1 MQKETTNNSSVS
13 PGVSES
19 DGSTVDANT
28 VDANTVDANTVN
40 GNFIRRQKQLTQIV
54 VELSDPDRSEVFP
67 LIAGV
72 ASLDESEIT
81 LYFPAQP
88 PTSVV
93 SDLLEFV
100 APKDWEAIV
109 VVAEGLAHNQE
120 EGSQDVTIGYGLGR
134 HGEEVSVLRPE
145 GEDMMVSTL
154 PCEGRVLDCCRRVL
168 ELPTPPAKKDTV
180 ELIISAWLGR
190 VLTRASFGIE
200 NPSSGLVKLLESIEV
215 ASESDDSG
223 DPGELDWWAIAGLH
237 PLVDEDDGL
246 LTPAELGLQVRAL
259 CAQGSWGRIRKAV
272 GKGSIQHQN
281 ITASQA
287 DWMDDAMFSR
297 WCMAEFPDSE
307 DVMDCLVEIL
317 PGDLF
322 DMVVESLEE
331 QRQPEGLDDLDEAD
345 EPGGADAPD
354 VPGAPD
360 EEN

>member
-1 MQKETTNNSSVS
+1 MKKDTSSNS
-13 PGVSES
+13 GVREI
-19 DGSTVDANT
+19 DAHGEVGANAVDANVANAHGEVDANT
-28 VDANTVDANTVN
+28 LN
-40 GNFIRRQKQLTQIV
+40 GSFIRRQKQLTQIV
-54 VELSDPDRSEVFP
+54 VELSDPDRSDVFP
-67 LIAGV
+67 VIAGV

-100 APKDWEAIV
+100 APKGWEAIV
-109 VVAEGLAHNQE
+109 VVAEGLAHSQE

-134 HGEEVSVLRPE
+134 NGEEVSVLRPE
-145 GEDMMVSTL
+145 GQDMMVSTL

-168 ELPTPPAKKDTV
+168 KLPTPPAKKDTV

-190 VLTRASFGIE
+190 VLTRAAFGIE
-200 NPSSGLVKLLESIEV
+200 NPTPELAKLLDAIEV
-215 ASESDDSG
+215 ASEFDDFG

-237 PLVDEDDGL
+237 PLVDEEDGL

-259 CAQGSWGRIRKAV
+259 CAQGSWGRIRRAV
-272 GKGSIQHQN
+272 GKGDIQHQN

-287 DWMDDAMFSR
+287 AWMDDAMFSR

-307 DVMDCLVEIL
+307 DVMGCLAELL
-317 PGDLF
+317 PGGLF
-322 DMVVESLEE
+322 DMVVESLDE
-331 QRQPEGLDDLDEAD
+331 QRRLDELDEVAEPGALGALD
-345 EPGGADAPD
+345 EPGAPS
-354 VPGAPD
+354 

>member
-1 MQKETTNNSSVS
+1 MQQETTNNSSVRPS
-13 PGVSES
+13 DIANGGDDNTASVSAANTS
-19 DGSTVDANT
+19 AIDAN
-28 VDANTVDANTVN
+28 AVN
-40 GNFIRRQKQLTQIV
+40 GSFISRQKQLTQIV

-109 VVAEGLAHNQE
+109 VVAEGLAHSQE

-168 ELPTPPAKKDTV
+168 KLPTPPAKKDTV

-190 VLTRASFGIE
+190 VLTRAAFGIE
-200 NPSSGLVKLLESIEV
+200 NPTPGLVKLLDAIAG
-215 ASESDDSG
+215 ASESGGSE

-237 PLVDEDDGL
+237 PLVDDEDGL

-297 WCMAEFPDSE
+297 WCMAEFPESE
-307 DVMDCLVEIL
+307 EVMDCLADIL

-322 DMVVESLEE
+322 DMVAESLEE
-331 QRQPEGLDDLDEAD
+331 QRRLDDLD
-345 EPGGADAPD
+345 G
-354 VPGAPD
+354 PD